1 MTADVTAPGKSYR
14 VTNPATGETLAEL
27 PLNSLEEL
35 DAALERAK
43 AAQKTWARVPRH
55 ERSAQMRRAADLMRA
70 QREELAT
77 LLTRENGK
85 TIDQARGEVDT
96 TIRIFQGCAERIL
109 AWEEDARFLDS
120 EEGREA
126 DVQITHHDPLGVI
139 AAIVPFNFP
148 SELNAWKVA
157 PAIATGNTA
166 VVKPSRLAPL
176 TVIREMELLHQAGVP
191 ADVVQIVN
199 GDQVLGRALASHPIP
214 AGVSLTGSTEAGI
227 SVATAG
233 AKTLKRVALELGG
246 NDAMIVFADADMDR
260 VVSEAV
266 WGRSLANGQVCC
278 ANKRVIVERKA
289 ADELVQRL
297 AVSFGGLRLGDPLQP
312 DTGLG
317 PLISGG
323 AAAGVAEQL
332 QHSLD
337 QGARLVCGRP
347 AADRAFFRA
356 AVIVDEDAS
365 ADVSHDLEIFGPV
378 LDVIPFDTEERAV
391 EIANDSIYGLS
402 GSVFS
407 TDLGRAMR
415 VALQM
420 ETGHI
425 SINGSG
431 LYRADAVAWGG
442 YKLSGNVRE
451 GLGTSL
457 AEFMQTKTLTLRSVL
472 KPS

>member
-1 MTADVTAPGKSYR
+1 
-14 VTNPATGETLAEL
+14 
-27 PLNSLEEL
+27 
-35 DAALERAK
+35 
-43 AAQKTWARVPRH
+43 
-55 ERSAQMRRAADLMRA
+55 MRRAAELMRVH
-70 QREELAT
+70 REELAT
-77 LLTRENGK
+77 LLARENGK
-85 TIDQARGEVDT
+85 PIDQARGEVDT
-96 TIRIFQGCAERIL
+96 TIRIFQGCAERVV
-109 AWEEDARFLDS
+109 AWEEEARFLDS

-126 DVQITHHDPLGVI
+126 DVQITRHEPLGVI
-139 AAIVPFNFP
+139 GAIVPFNFP

-157 PAIATGNTA
+157 PAIATGNTV

-176 TVIREMELLHQAGVP
+176 TVIREMELLHEAGVP

-199 GDQVLGRALASHPIP
+199 GDQELGRALASHPIP
-214 AGVSLTGSTEAGI
+214 AGISLTGSTEAGI

-246 NDAMIVFADADMDR
+246 NDAMVVFADADMDR

-278 ANKRVIVERKA
+278 ANKRILVEKKA
-289 ADELVQRL
+289 ADQLVERL
-297 AVSFGGLRLGDPLQP
+297 AGSFGGLRMGDPLNA

-317 PLISGG
+317 PLISEG
-323 AAAGVAEQL
+323 AAAGVADQVR
-332 QHSLD
+332 HSVD
-337 QGARLVCGRP
+337 QGAKLICGRP
-347 AADRAFFRA
+347 ATDRAFFA
-356 AVIVDEDAS
+356 PTVLVDENAA

-378 LDVIPFDTEERAV
+378 LDVIPFDSEDRAV
-391 EIANDSIYGLS
+391 EIANRSIYGLS
-402 GSVFS
+402 GAVFS
-407 TDLGRAMR
+407 RDLARAMR
-415 VALQM
+415 VALEM

-425 SINGSG
+425 SINGTG

-472 KPS
+472 KP